1 MRKLPRLTNSDIITI
16 KTRPETI
23 RAKSNGRM
31 GFAPLFEEERRKKI
45 KMLRNVVK
53 IMKNKAQTTTTT
65 TSSTTT
71 TSTTTTTATTIKRIK
86 DLNPNHGEA
95 GRKSARR
102 PFTRTTTARTTTT
115 RTTTTTTR
123 TTNARTTTTTTTTI
137 TTTTTTTSTT
147 THKITTIRPI
157 IKSPEELLGLPE
169 IPEQL
174 VVSDLISISHN
185 NAPKFELFSHC
196 YISIFR
202 FVNCVQSMSTLMLYE
217 MIQQNASKFLE

>member
-102 PFTRTTTARTTTT
+102 PFTRTTTARTTTARTTTT

-123 TTNARTTTTTTTTI
+123 TTNARTTTTIIT

-185 NAPKFELFSHC
+185 NAPKFELFPTVT
-196 YISIFR
+196 Y
-202 FVNCVQSMSTLMLYE
+202 Q
-217 MIQQNASKFLE
+217 FLDL

>member
-65 TSSTTT
+65 TSSTAT
-71 TSTTTTTATTIKRIK
+71 TSTTTTTSTTIKRIK

-115 RTTTTTTR
+115 RTTTTR
-123 TTNARTTTTTTTTI
+123 TKNARTTTITTTT

-185 NAPKFELFSHC
+185 NAPKFELFPTVT
-196 YISIFR
+196 Y
-202 FVNCVQSMSTLMLYE
+202 Q
-217 MIQQNASKFLE
+217 FLDL

>member
-53 IMKNKAQTTTTT
+53 IMKNKAQITTTT

-71 TSTTTTTATTIKRIK
+71 TSTTTATTIKRIK

-102 PFTRTTTARTTTT
+102 PFTRTTTARTTTA
-115 RTTTTTTR
+115 RTTTTRTTTTR
-123 TTNARTTTTTTTTI
+123 TTNARTTTTIT

-185 NAPKFELFSHC
+185 NAPKFELF
-196 YISIFR
+196 
-202 FVNCVQSMSTLMLYE
+202 
-217 MIQQNASKFLE
+217 FLLLFINF

>member
-16 KTRPETI
+16 KIRPETI

-45 KMLRNVVK
+45 KMLKNVVK
-53 IMKNKAQTTTTT
+53 IMKDKAQSSSTTTT

-71 TSTTTTTATTIKRIK
+71 STTTTTTTTTTATIKRNK
-86 DLNPNHGEA
+86 HLNPNHGEA
-95 GRKSARR
+95 GRKSVRR
-102 PFTRTTTARTTTT
+102 PFTRTTTARTTTARTTTT
-115 RTTTTTTR
+115 RTTTSRTTTTR
-123 TTNARTTTTTTTTI
+123 TTNARTTI

-185 NAPKFELFSHC
+185 DLKFNFFLLVVTLQSALKFS
-196 YISIFR
+196 
-202 FVNCVQSMSTLMLYE
+202 E
-217 MIQQNASKFLE
+217 

>member
-65 TSSTTT
+65 TTS
-71 TSTTTTTATTIKRIK
+71 STTTTTATTIKRIK

-115 RTTTTTTR
+115 RTTTTR
-123 TTNARTTTTTTTTI
+123 TKNARTTTI

-185 NAPKFELFSHC
+185 NVPKFGLF
-196 YISIFR
+196 
-202 FVNCVQSMSTLMLYE
+202 
-217 MIQQNASKFLE
+217 FLLLLINF

>member
-65 TSSTTT
+65 TSSTAT
-71 TSTTTTTATTIKRIK
+71 TSTTTTTSTTIKRIK

-115 RTTTTTTR
+115 RTTTTR
-123 TTNARTTTTTTTTI
+123 TKNARTTTITTTT

-174 VVSDLISISHN
+174 VVSDSISIAHN
-185 NAPKFELFSHC
+185 NAPKFKLVSHC
-196 YISIFR
+196 YITIFR
-202 FVNCVQSMSTLMLYE
+202 FVNCVQSMSMLMLYE
-217 MIQQNASKFLE
+217 MTQQNASKFSE

>member
-45 KMLRNVVK
+45 KMLKNVVK
-53 IMKNKAQTTTTT
+53 IMKDKAQSSSTTTT

-71 TSTTTTTATTIKRIK
+71 FTTTTTATTATIKRNK
-86 DLNPNHGEA
+86 HLNPNHGEA
-95 GRKSARR
+95 GGKSVRR
-102 PFTRTTTARTTTT
+102 PFTRTTTARTTTARTTTARTTTT
-115 RTTTTTTR
+115 RTTTSRTTTTR
-123 TTNARTTTTTTTTI
+123 TTNARTTI

-185 NAPKFELFSHC
+185 DLKFNFFLLVVTLQSALKFS
-196 YISIFR
+196 
-202 FVNCVQSMSTLMLYE
+202 E
-217 MIQQNASKFLE
+217 

>member
-115 RTTTTTTR
+115 RTTTTR
-123 TTNARTTTTTTTTI
+123 TKNARTTTITTTT

-202 FVNCVQSMSTLMLYE
+202 FVNCVQSMSMLMLYE
-217 MIQQNASKFLE
+217 MIQQNASKFSE

>member
-65 TSSTTT
+65 TTSSTST

-115 RTTTTTTR
+115 RTT
-123 TTNARTTTTTTTTI
+123 NARTTTTIIT

-185 NAPKFELFSHC
+185 NAPKFELFPTVT
-196 YISIFR
+196 Y
-202 FVNCVQSMSTLMLYE
+202 Q
-217 MIQQNASKFLE
+217 FLDL

>member
-53 IMKNKAQTTTTT
+53 IMKNKAQTTTTS
-65 TSSTTT
+65 TST
-71 TSTTTTTATTIKRIK
+71 TTTTTATTIKRIK

-115 RTTTTTTR
+115 RTTTTR
-123 TTNARTTTTTTTTI
+123 TKNARTTTTITT

-185 NAPKFELFSHC
+185 N
-196 YISIFR
+196 
-202 FVNCVQSMSTLMLYE
+202 ML
-217 MIQQNASKFLE
+217 QNSNFFPTVTYQFLDL

>member
-115 RTTTTTTR
+115 RTTTTR
-123 TTNARTTTTTTTTI
+123 TKNARTTTIT

-185 NAPKFELFSHC
+185 N
-196 YISIFR
+196 
-202 FVNCVQSMSTLMLYE
+202 ML
-217 MIQQNASKFLE
+217 QNSNFFPTVTYQFLDL

>member
-53 IMKNKAQTTTTT
+53 IMKNKAQTTTMT
-65 TSSTTT
+65 TSSTAT
-71 TSTTTTTATTIKRIK
+71 TSTTTSTTIKRIK

-115 RTTTTTTR
+115 RTTTTR
-123 TTNARTTTTTTTTI
+123 TKNARTTTITTTT

-185 NAPKFELFSHC
+185 DLKFNFFLLVVTLQRALKFS
-196 YISIFR
+196 
-202 FVNCVQSMSTLMLYE
+202 E
-217 MIQQNASKFLE
+217 

>member
-45 KMLRNVVK
+45 KMLKNVVK
-53 IMKNKAQTTTTT
+53 IMKDKAQSSSTTT

-71 TSTTTTTATTIKRIK
+71 STTTTTTTTTSTIKRNK
-86 DLNPNHGEA
+86 HLNPNHGEA
-95 GRKSARR
+95 GRKSVRR
-102 PFTRTTTARTTTT
+102 PFTRTTTARTTTARTTTT
-115 RTTTTTTR
+115 RTTTSRTTTTR
-123 TTNARTTTTTTTTI
+123 TTNARTTIT

-185 NAPKFELFSHC
+185 DLKFNFFLLVVTLQSALKFS
-196 YISIFR
+196 
-202 FVNCVQSMSTLMLYE
+202 E
-217 MIQQNASKFLE
+217 

>member
-65 TSSTTT
+65 TSSTAT
-71 TSTTTTTATTIKRIK
+71 TSTTTTTSTTIKRIK

-115 RTTTTTTR
+115 RTTTTR
-123 TTNARTTTTTTTTI
+123 TKNARTTTITT

-185 NAPKFELFSHC
+185 NMLQNSNLFPTVT
-196 YISIFR
+196 Y
-202 FVNCVQSMSTLMLYE
+202 Q
-217 MIQQNASKFLE
+217 FLDL